1 MVKEILDNAI
11 DRMKKT
17 EAALNRELGSIRAG
31 RANASLLDRIEV
43 EYYGTSTPV
52 NQLASITIPE
62 GRMLLVTPYD
72 KSSIGDIERAIYQSD
87 LGINPANDGNVIRL
101 VIPALTSER
110 RKELAKTV
118 GKENEAAK
126 ISIRNIRRD
135 AIEALKKAEKNKEI
149 TEDELRTYEKK
160 VQEFTDKSS
169 KEIDKIT
176 ADKEKEILDV

>member
-1 MVKEILDNAI
+1 MVKEILDNAA

-17 EAALNRELGSIRAG
+17 EAALIRELGSIRAG

-43 EYYGTSTPV
+43 EYYGASTPV

-101 VIPALTSER
+101 VIPPLTSER

-135 AIEALKKAEKNKEI
+135 AIETYRAFHKKKELTDDDMADFEEKIQKITDAYIVDAEKH
-149 TEDELRTYEKK
+149 
-160 VQEFTDKSS
+160 
-169 KEIDKIT
+169 
-176 ADKEKEILDV
+176 AAAKEKDLMEI

>member
-1 MVKEILDNAI
+1 MISNA
-11 DRMKKT
+11 R
-17 EAALNRELGSIRAG
+17 
-31 RANASLLDRIEV
+31 
-43 EYYGTSTPV
+43 
-52 NQLASITIPE
+52 
-62 GRMLLVTPYD
+62 
-72 KSSIGDIERAIYQSD
+72 SD

-126 ISIRNIRRD
+126 VSIRNIRRD

>member
-17 EAALNRELGSIRAG
+17 EAALIRELGSIRAG

-135 AIEALKKAEKNKEI
+135 TIEHIKKLQKNGLSEDAAKDA
-149 TEDELRTYEKK
+149 EDEI
-160 VQEFTDKSS
+160 QQITDKFIAAVE
-169 KEIDKIT
+169 KHLT
-176 ADKEKEILDV
+176 TKEKEIMSV

>member
-11 DRMKKT
+11 DRMKKM
-17 EAALNRELGSIRAG
+17 EAALIRELGSIRAG